1 MRTDWN
7 FIERIVFAFTFE
19 IDAQILKTSLLHER
33 SNKKVFRKIIK
44 ETPSKLSTKAL
55 KRANKIN
62 KLNAGT
68 PHDWEDYEKYLKE
81 EAENKNKT

>member
-33 SNKKVFRKIIK
+33 SNKKSI
-44 ETPSKLSTKAL
+44 
-55 KRANKIN
+55 
-62 KLNAGT
+62 
-68 PHDWEDYEKYLKE
+68 
-81 EAENKNKT
+81 

>member
-1 MRTDWN
+1 MKLTLH
-7 FIERIVFAFTFE
+7 
-19 IDAQILKTSLLHER
+19 ILKTLL
-33 SNKKVFRKIIK
+33 SMKDQIKKVFRKIIK

-68 PHDWEDYEKYLKE
+68 PHDWEDYEKYLEE
-81 EAENKNKT
+81 EAKTKNKT